1 MCRAANISRTDCG
14 SFSVTLCTE
23 CALRRKALFQPM
35 TDRDLSTINR
45 MKREDVTV
53 PAGKDLIRQGGRVDD
68 FYTLYDGW
76 GLRYHRLQDGSRQI
90 LDVLLPG
97 DMAGLTGVLL
107 GHSAHSVRA
116 LTAASFCVLKGDAL
130 PGMFRKNPE
139 LALALM
145 RTCLADMQRAD
156 LRASMLGRLNAAER
170 VGYFLIEL
178 YDRLRRRGMARGGA
192 CPCPLRGVDI
202 ADAVG
207 LSRVHVMRAF
217 KELRD
222 EALLQR
228 ERGNLLIPNFA
239 KLATYTGYSTILR
252 TGRLAIL

>member
-1 MCRAANISRTDCG
+1 MISCAE
-14 SFSVTLCTE
+14 CT
-23 CALRRKALFQPM
+23 LRRKTLFHPM
-35 TDRDLSTINR
+35 TGRDLATIDH
-45 MKREDVTV
+45 MKREDVAV
-53 PAGKDLIRQGGRVDD
+53 PAGKDLIRQGGRVDN

-107 GHSAHSVRA
+107 GHSAHSVQA
-116 LTAASFCVLKGDAL
+116 LTAASFCVLNGDAL

-139 LALALM
+139 LALALI
-145 RTCLADMQRAD
+145 RTCLADARRAD
-156 LRASMLGRLNAAER
+156 LRATMLGRLNAAER

-178 YDRLRRRGMARGGA
+178 YDRLRRRGMVARGGA

-228 ERGNLLIPNFA
+228 ERGNLLIPDFA
-239 KLATYTGYSTILR
+239 RLAAYTGYTTISR
-252 TGRLAIL
+252 SGRLAIL

>member
-1 MCRAANISRTDCG
+1 MTPCA
-14 SFSVTLCTE
+14 E

-35 TDRDLSTINR
+35 TNHDLATINR
-45 MKREDVTV
+45 MKREDVIV
-53 PAGKDLIRQGGRVDD
+53 PAGKELIRQGGRVDN

-76 GLRYHRLQDGSRQI
+76 ALRYHRLQEGSRQI

-97 DMAGLTGVLL
+97 DMAGLTGVLF
-107 GHSAHSVRA
+107 GHSAHSVQA
-116 LTAASFCVLKGDAL
+116 LTAASFCVLEGDAL
-130 PGMFRKNPE
+130 PRMFRKNPD
-139 LALALM
+139 LALALT
-145 RTCLADMQRAD
+145 RTCLADTRRAD
-156 LRASMLGRLNAAER
+156 LRATMLGRLNAAER

-178 YDRLRRRGMARGGA
+178 YDRLRRRGMARGGGCA
-192 CPCPLRGVDI
+192 CPLRAIDI

-217 KELRD
+217 KELRG

-228 ERGNLLIPNFA
+228 ERGNLLIPDFA

-252 TGRLAIL
+252 SGRLAIL